1 MEHSSDKWTTLN
13 RAGGGVSMNEV
24 LINALIARI
33 KAGQMMIEQIPI
45 PYREV
50 VQEKLEASE

>member
-1 MEHSSDKWTTLN
+1 
-13 RAGGGVSMNEV
+13 MNEV

>member
-1 MEHSSDKWTTLN
+1 
-13 RAGGGVSMNEV
+13 MNEV

-45 PYREV
+45 PYREA

>member
-1 MEHSSDKWTTLN
+1 
-13 RAGGGVSMNEV
+13 MNEV

-33 KAGQMMIEQIPI
+33 KVDEMTIEQVPV
-45 PYREV
+45 PYQKS

>member
-1 MEHSSDKWTTLN
+1 
-13 RAGGGVSMNEV
+13 MNEV

-33 KAGQMMIEQIPI
+33 KAQEMTIEQVPI
-45 PYREV
+45 PYQEA